1 MTLMAAGA
9 VPPLHGSPGCCTAPE
24 AGVAGVAGKKVLE
37 PAVTCPSMA
46 QVWESR
52 ALKEKVTVVVVKS
65 AQVTSRRPVPWV
77 KAQEFEFDVLLGV
90 NVQLKF
96 PDAGP
101 VADVVVPV
109 PEKV

>member
-1 MTLMAAGA
+1 M
-9 VPPLHGSPGCCTAPE
+9 VPAL
-24 AGVAGVAGKKVLE
+24 
-37 PAVTCPSMA
+37 TCPLRA